1 MAGLHLVTLLPR
13 RSRSM
18 ATRVKI
24 RRKDLKEPDQF
35 ISTTDV
41 VVAYFSQHKKIF
53 ISGVVT
59 FALFVLGVIGVQ
71 YNNEVKS
78 LRMESLYF
86 EMEKVR
92 NAKDLQSEKVTGK
105 MEKLLGEFSEGPQKQ
120 RATLMLA
127 DEFYRARDYDRA
139 ILLYQELLGD
149 TRSDQISYQ
158 LASAGMAYSLE
169 GKKDYKQAIEV
180 YKSIIENPNGY
191 PLFYIY
197 FGLARC
203 YELNND
209 QNGAL
214 LTLRE
219 MNAKFS
225 GHSKLSIVGARLKE
239 LEGKT

>member
-1 MAGLHLVTLLPR
+1 
-13 RSRSM
+13 M

-24 RRKDLKEPDQF
+24 KRKELKEPDQF

-41 VVAYFSQHKKIF
+41 VVAYFSQHKKVLV
-53 ISGVVT
+53 SGVAA
-59 FALFVLGVIGVQ
+59 FALVVFGIIGIR
-71 YNNEVKS
+71 YNDEVKS

-92 NAKDLQSEKVTGK
+92 NAKGLQSEKVTDK

-127 DEFYRARDYDRA
+127 DELYRTREYDRA
-139 ILLYQELLGD
+139 ISLYQELLGGA
-149 TRSDQISYQ
+149 RPGQISYQ
-158 LASAGMAYSLE
+158 LANTGMAYSLE
-169 GKKDYKQAIEV
+169 GKKDYKQAILA
-180 YKSIIENPNGY
+180 YKAIIENPSGY
-191 PLFYIY
+191 PLFHIY
-197 FGLARC
+197 LSLSRC

-219 MNAKFS
+219 MRAKFS
-225 GHSKLSIVGARLKE
+225 GHSKLSVVDARLKK
-239 LEGKT
+239 LEAQT